1 MLPLLPYVPDSARQ
15 SCERSDSKWWMVV
28 ASLMVVLLSV
38 CCLWLEWTG
47 MGLDFAIFFEL
58 AKLIRFKELARMNN
72 DFDEFY
78 LYFTAYDWIDS
89 LGCWVYPG
97 TRKL

>member
-1 MLPLLPYVPDSARQ
+1 
-15 SCERSDSKWWMVV
+15 
-28 ASLMVVLLSV
+28 
-38 CCLWLEWTG
+38 

-89 LGCWVYPG
+89 LGC
-97 TRKL
+97 